1 MYSDLSEAELVT
13 YESAQTD
20 PDDFDQFWSD
30 TLAQARAK
38 AFAPIIERVETPLT
52 TLEVYDVTFSG
63 YDGQPIK
70 AWLRVPAGA
79 TDRPLP
85 AIVQFVGYGGGRGH
99 ALENLL
105 WASAGFASFQMDTRG
120 QGSVWSAG
128 DTPDPNGAGPHYPG
142 YLTRGIESRESYY
155 YRRLITDAVRAVDTA
170 GQLDLVDASRVAAF
184 GQSQGGGLT
193 LAVAGLVPSLAAV
206 APCVPFLCDF
216 PRASVITDA
225 FPYKE
230 IGSYLAVHRDRAA
243 QVHEVLAYFD
253 GVNFARRAQ
262 SPAIFSASLMD
273 STCPPSTVY
282 GAFNNYAGTDKSLSL
297 WTYNGHEG
305 GGIIDEERAIAFFN
319 TTLGGIPAARGGEA
333 VPVS

>member
-1 MYSDLSEAELVT
+1 MYIDLPEGELAT
-13 YESAQTD
+13 YESVQKD
-20 PDDFDQFWSD
+20 PDDFDEFWSD

-52 TLEVYDVTFSG
+52 TLDVYDVTFSG

-79 TDRPLP
+79 PHRPL
-85 AIVQFVGYGGGRGH
+85 AAVAQFVGYGGGRGH
-99 ALENLL
+99 PLDNLL

-120 QGSVWSAG
+120 QGSGWSTG

-142 YLTRGIESRESYY
+142 FLTRGIETREGYY
-155 YRRLITDAVRAVDTA
+155 YRRVIADAVRAVDTVRE
-170 GQLDLVDASRVAAF
+170 LDMVDASRVAAF

-193 LAVAGLVPSLAAV
+193 LAVSGLVPDLVAA

-243 QVHEVLAYFD
+243 QVQDVLAYFD
-253 GVNFARRAQ
+253 GVNFARRAH

-282 GAFNNYAGTDKSLSL
+282 GAFNSYAGPDKSLSL

-305 GGIIDEERAIAFFN
+305 GGIIDEERAIAFVN
-319 TTLGGIPAARGGEA
+319 AILQTIPMDGNARPAA
-333 VPVS
+333 

>member
-120 QGSVWSAG
+120 QGSGWSAG

-216 PRASVITDA
+216 PRATVITDA

-319 TTLGGIPAARGGEA
+319 TTLGGIPAARDGEA